1 MTLIFFFFLVG
12 PSQDPSGIN
21 FIDNITVYVCTKE
34 SFGWPEHPPDSLA
47 KPKGSQDG
55 ATPTEE
61 ESSDLMP
68 FVNSK
73 PFTSMD
79 K

>member
-1 MTLIFFFFLVG
+1 MSLSVG

-21 FIDNITVYVCTKE
+21 FIDCITVYACTKE
-34 SFGWPEHPPDSLA
+34 SFGWPEHPPDSLP
-47 KPKGSQDG
+47 KPKGSPDG

-61 ESSDLMP
+61 ESSDIMP

-73 PFTSMD
+73 PFTATD